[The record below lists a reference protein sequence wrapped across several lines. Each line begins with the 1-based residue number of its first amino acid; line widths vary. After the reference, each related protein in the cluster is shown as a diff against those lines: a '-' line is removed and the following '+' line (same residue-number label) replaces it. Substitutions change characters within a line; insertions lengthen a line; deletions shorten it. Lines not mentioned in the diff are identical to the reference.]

1 MISKFT
7 IPQSIVDSASRLN
20 LPSPTIINSKKLLLE
35 SFLASDWRKE
45 PAQCDIPANGQIF
58 GQLAYEAGIDGIL
71 FKSSKTK
78 KPCLAIFPSNFANG
92 NSFLT
97 LDDEPP
103 EEWIITKVDSDNFE
117 LCEKTAEQVKVKKG
131 VRGK

>member
-1 MISKFT
+1 M
-7 IPQSIVDSASRLN
+7 
-20 LPSPTIINSKKLLLE
+20 
-35 SFLASDWRKE
+35 ASDWRKE